1 MKLTPLDIRHK
12 EFARAMRGY
21 KDLEVDEF
29 LDDIA
34 DEFERLFNEN
44 IDHKERLE
52 SLEEKNEQ
60 YKNIE
65 ETLKKTL
72 VSAQQQ
78 AEELK
83 QNAKKEADLILRDA
97 ELKARSILNDSY
109 AERQKIQRSVQALK
123 QKQEDLKYQMRSLLD
138 SYTNLLD
145 QDGELAGGEL
155 YEGAEA
161 GAARAPQS
169 TPYHVPQ
176 VSRVTP
182 GVEAALAAG
191 LMGDGS
197 ELPLPGSPR
206 NRARPPAAKPANCR
220 GPPRNRRLPR
230 NRLPPR
236 SRRLSMRRRLP
247 NRRRPALPPSAM
259 TMILLPMSRATPMT
273 ADSNGE
279 RNRRAGVRLNRS

>member
-161 GAARAPQS
+161 GAARAPLS

-176 VSRVTP
+176 VARVTP
-182 GVEAALAAG
+182 GVEAALSAE

-197 ELPLPGSPR
+197 ELPLPRKPEEPCAAAGREAGELPR
-206 NRARPPAAKPANCR
+206 SAAEPAPAPEPASAAEPPVVDEAPLAEPAPSSPAAIGDDDDPFADVESDTDD
-220 GPPRNRRLPR
+220 
-230 NRLPPR
+230 
-236 SRRLSMRRRLP
+236 SRFKW
-247 NRRRPALPPSAM
+247 
-259 TMILLPMSRATPMT
+259 
-273 ADSNGE
+273 
-279 RNRRAGVRLNRS
+279 

>member
-1 MKLTPLDIRHK
+1 MKLTPLDIRHR
-12 EFARAMRGY
+12 EFTRSMRGY

-97 ELKARSILNDSY
+97 DLKARNILNDSY

-138 SYTNLLD
+138 SYMNLLD
-145 QDGELAGGEL
+145 QDGELAGEEL

-161 GAARAPQS
+161 GAALSPLSAAYQAP
-169 TPYHVPQ
+169 
-176 VSRVTP
+176 RVGPALP
-182 GVEAALAAG
+182 GVEAAVSAE
-191 LMGDGS
+191 LMGDRS
-197 ELPLPGSPR
+197 ELPLPGKSEEPR
-206 NRARPPAAKPANCR
+206 AAAGREAGELLRSAMEPAPAPEPASAAEPPAVNEAPLAESAPSSPAAIH
-220 GPPRNRRLPR
+220 GDDDDPFADVEIDTDG
-230 NRLPPR
+230 
-236 SRRLSMRRRLP
+236 SRFKW
-247 NRRRPALPPSAM
+247 
-259 TMILLPMSRATPMT
+259 
-273 ADSNGE
+273 
-279 RNRRAGVRLNRS
+279 